1 MSTAAGRAAPS
12 AQAGADGVSRRD
24 IAALVYNY
32 LRSNGFAKVR
42 PRAAALVVRPSPPR
56 VPTMSF
62 QKKQRSARSRPARPH
77 ARPHA
82 PTLPSPDPS
91 PAPVP
96 RIAQAAKQFRT
107 DADPLLAPF
116 RNRVPTGVVGLE
128 HIVGEYVAARARDA
142 ARRAAMEANPLARRM
157 YEQLDDYAMTAAG
170 IAAPA
175 HARTDPGH
183 LGITRRH
190 HPSDDAYPRTIRPDA
205 AAARRRGGPRPILP
219 APTREERERMA
230 AAAAAAASARAHAQ
244 SAGAGPREAS
254 TVHAATVRAHSPRRR
269 KPGFPVPRAA
279 REPALGSLMDDVHG
293 EDAGGGGWRPYELP
307 RELGDAR
314 VQERLAEYIV
324 GVVRAGG
331 GGGGPDEGSPG
342 GWGGSG
348 GSGGSGGAGG
358 AGGSGGGV
366 GVVDVGSSS
375 PGAARAGAAE
385 RGVHLTD
392 RDVEELTSQLWDDA
406 ELGRLL
412 APLLGPAGGGER
424 RAGGGGTGLGGT
436 ASAGPSPLG
445 ARGTG
450 GARGGVEGDAFA
462 DPPAVE
468 AHHRRLPSSTPIDAA
483 AVDTRRAAAD
493 AAVRVGSKRRKGSA
507 PAKSRAGARDATG
520 GANLPPE
527 LRGVDLDNLL
537 DGIEY

>member
-42 PRAAALVVRPSPPR
+42 PRAAALVARPSPPR
-56 VPTMSF
+56 VPTTSF
-62 QKKQRSARSRPARPH
+62 KKLRSARSRPARPD
-77 ARPHA
+77 ARPDV
-82 PTLPSPDPS
+82 PTLPPPDPS

-96 RIAQAAKQFRT
+96 HIAQAAKQFRT

-170 IAAPA
+170 IAPPA
-175 HARTDPGH
+175 HARTYPGPP
-183 LGITRRH
+183 TRRH
-190 HPSDDAYPRTIRPDA
+190 HRSDDDAFPAA
-205 AAARRRGGPRPILP
+205 AAARRVRGPRPILP

-230 AAAAAAASARAHAQ
+230 AAAAAAASARAHAA
-244 SAGAGPREAS
+244 AGAGPPRAP
-254 TVHAATVRAHSPRRR
+254 VHPNPNPNPNPNSPRRR
-269 KPGFPVPRAA
+269 KPTTAPPRVTTD
-279 REPALGSLMDDVHG
+279 EPPMGSLVDDVLP
-293 EDAGGGGWRPYELP
+293 EEGGGWRPYELP

-324 GVVRAGG
+324 GVVR
-331 GGGGPDEGSPG
+331 GGGPDAGSPG
-342 GWGGSG
+342 GWGAGSGGTG
-348 GSGGSGGAGG
+348 GSGGF
-358 AGGSGGGV
+358 GGV
-366 GVVDVGSSS
+366 GGVGGVDGASSS

-424 RAGGGGTGLGGT
+424 RAVFGGGTPGGNAGT
-436 ASAGPSPLG
+436 ASVGPSPIG
-445 ARGTG
+445 ARGRGEGAGTG
-450 GARGGVEGDAFA
+450 GGNGRVGVEGDAFE
-462 DPPAVE
+462 DPPAT
-468 AHHRRLPSSTPIDAA
+468 ATGA
-483 AVDTRRAAAD
+483 TRV
-493 AAVRVGSKRRKGSA
+493 VRVGSRRRKGSA
-507 PAKSRAGARDATG
+507 PAKSRARGTG